1 MQLGQLNQH
10 FMGKIIYNTYLEKVI
25 LESKWQDARDVVKR
39 SLMLQKNGI
48 TQSSMLDYSTVENA
62 TKASKHITE
71 KVS

>member
-1 MQLGQLNQH
+1 
-10 FMGKIIYNTYLEKVI
+10 MGKIIYNTYLEKVI